1 MNRPAIVF
9 DLDGTLI
16 DSAPDIAAAINA
28 VLGESGRRN
37 LSLTEVRQMVGDG
50 TQALVSRA
58 FAAVG
63 GAPLAESELSRH
75 IGKYRIAYEER
86 ATRDTVPYPG
96 VVETLRSL
104 YQAGFRLGV
113 CTNKPDRPARAII
126 EAFGMAPY
134 IGALVGGDAPARKPD
149 ARHLRGTLDL
159 LGAGPQ
165 EAVMVGDGI
174 NDVMVARALSVPVV
188 IVTFGYSKTSP
199 GSLGADAIIDRFD
212 QLFEALKAL
221 DNGADR
227 REP

>member
-37 LSLTEVRQMVGDG
+37 LSLPEVRQIVGDG
-50 TQALVSRA
+50 THALVSRA
-58 FAAVG
+58 FSAVD

-75 IGKYRIAYEER
+75 VGKYRIAYEER
-86 ATRDTVPYPG
+86 ATRETVPYPG

-104 YQAGFRLGV
+104 YQTGFRLGL

-126 EAFGMAPY
+126 EAFGMASY
-134 IGALVGGDAPARKPD
+134 IGALVGGESAPARKPD
-149 ARHLRGTLDL
+149 ARHLKATLDL

-188 IVTFGYSKTSP
+188 IVTFGYSRSSP
-199 GSLGADAIIDRFD
+199 ESLGADATIDRFD
-212 QLFEALKAL
+212 QLSDALRNL
-221 DNGADR
+221 DGAVV
-227 REP
+227 